1 MKQTRPV
8 RTLFCVMD
16 LHGDLGDNEA
26 ELWLRACRDDGEGFA
41 QLFDLHHHRVFSRAL
56 GLAQNRHDAEDLT
69 AAAFFEL
76 WRKRR
81 SVRVVKGSILPW
93 LLVTTVNLARNGHR
107 STVRYERFLRTM
119 PRAEHVDGP
128 DAEPW
133 ETRRRLV
140 ASLAEL
146 APIDS
151 ALFVLT
157 ALEGLPM
164 AEAAE
169 ALGLKPSTARVRL
182 HRARVRLRGELHDLN
197 PTARPA
203 EGTS

>member
-1 MKQTRPV
+1 M

-16 LHGDLGDNEA
+16 LDADEA
-26 ELWLRACRDDGEGFA
+26 ELCSRACRDDGEAFGE
-41 QLFDLHHHRVFSRAL
+41 LFDLHHRRVFSRAL
-56 GLAQNRHDAEDLT
+56 GLARNRHDAEDVT

-81 SVRVVKGSILPW
+81 SVRVVNGSILPW
-93 LLVTTVNLARNGHR
+93 LLVTAVNFARNGRR

-119 PRAEHVDGP
+119 PRPDHDDGP
-128 DAEPW
+128 DAEHW
-133 ETRRRLV
+133 ETRRRV
-140 ASLAEL
+140 TASLAEL
-146 APIDS
+146 SPVDS

-164 AEAAE
+164 TQAAE

-203 EGTS
+203 EGTI